1 MLNQL
6 KFLFFFIILVIL
18 FSCKSKKIIEEDVKN
33 DTNYI
38 PYFLKVYEAD
48 SLYIIKDYKKSYK
61 ILDSLFKKYK
71 PLQLANYYEVNN
83 YYKLKII
90 LNKKINILDF
100 SELISKYRLTD
111 LALKN
116 DSVFKIIY
124 LKEKKYLDENYI
136 LLRKKYL
143 STVKIDLRNEL
154 KKMAVEDQFYRKK
167 EYEENIKK
175 QNEIDS
181 LNSKRLLE
189 IFRDYGYPNE
199 KIIGEFNLDS
209 VHVDIGT
216 MLLHTKDF
224 NRINIF
230 LPKVLEFIK
239 KGMAPPRA
247 YATMF
252 DQYNLYHG
260 QQQYYGSYTN
270 PTTIKIKELNKRR
283 KQIGMPSYT
292 YEKWKF
298 NKLYPNEE
306 Y

>member
-1 MLNQL
+1 MKKIGLIL
-6 KFLFFFIILVIL
+6 FLLFVLVI
-18 FSCKSKKIIEEDVKN
+18 SCKSKTQVVYKN
-33 DTNYI
+33 EVNYI
-38 PYFLKVYEAD
+38 PYYLKVYEAD
-48 SLYIIKDYKKSYK
+48 SLYIIKDYEKSYK
-61 ILDSLFKKYK
+61 ILDSLFKKYE

-116 DSVFKIIY
+116 DSIFNIIY
-124 LKEKKYLDENYI
+124 LKEKKYFVENYI

-143 STVKIDLRNEL
+143 STVKINLRNEL
-154 KKMAVEDQFYRKK
+154 KNMAVEDQFYRKK
-167 EYEENIKK
+167 DYEGNIKK
-175 QNEIDS
+175 QTEIDS
-181 LNSKRLLE
+181 LNSKRLIE
-189 IFRDYGYPNE
+189 IFKDYGYPNE
-199 KIIGEFNLDS
+199 KIIGEFNLDN

-216 MLLHTKDF
+216 MLLHTNDY
-224 NRINIF
+224 NRLNIF